1 MIGRQFFGVSMW
13 FLMILV
19 AALGI
24 ASASGRVMDDHSYYT
39 KVRVGDTVTLRGE
52 DEGKASAIY
61 VFTDQRA
68 CYTCML
74 TLKSFCTAMAKRQVS
89 VVFFV
94 KGLSPSS
101 TERFRKEQEVEATIV
116 GDDMGAYFRLF
127 RIEKPTVLMLVNGKG
142 VVDYIGIPG
151 TADFDPGR
159 VVEMV
164 GSSNGGVRG
173 ERYVVDG
180 VRHLPVT
187 RRMALDTTLGLSRN
201 TSFKFQAERKRFAL
215 FDHSNR
221 KLHIV
226 SDAGVVD
233 YTGAV
238 EAKNLPYRSYGP
250 TLVAWDRN
258 RGLLT
263 FDSDVMTAYPFLF
276 FYDYV
281 TQDADTLKFPYVER
295 GRLSNK
301 ILYDERSG
309 RYWIGRRPFNPSMDF
324 VDDGAS
330 LLTMKDGAWQR
341 QGRFD
346 RIYFDG
352 FNPSYYWQM
361 FSLCKGGFVEVQNF
375 SDTLFVHDR
384 NGEIVRTITVTLPP
398 EHRIAWKERM
408 RMLTPSSPMSEV
420 KALGDS
426 IVRHQKILCDS
437 TSTTCYVFFQIPM
450 SHYTGK
456 RLPNGDNP
464 LVVLGRS
471 VDIERGTLGEVFEVP
486 LGAIVQD
493 IDDGMAIATN
503 IGPTRSEL
511 VWLALPK

>member
-1 MIGRQFFGVSMW
+1 MR
-13 FLMILV
+13 LLLILGFV
-19 AALGI
+19 TFSA
-24 ASASGRVMDDHSYYT
+24 ASAGSRSMDDHSYYT

-52 DEGKASAIY
+52 DEGRSSAIY

-74 TLKSFCTAMAKRQVS
+74 TLKSFCEAMAKRQVP

-101 TERFRKEQEVEATIV
+101 TERFRKEQDVEATIV
-116 GDDMGAYFRLF
+116 GDDMGAYFSLF
-127 RIEKPTVLMLVNGKG
+127 RIEKPTVLMLVNGRG
-142 VVDYIGIPG
+142 VADYIGIPG

-159 VVEMV
+159 IVEMIE
-164 GSSNGGVRG
+164 SSSGTNRG

-187 RRMALDTTLGLSRN
+187 RRVAVDTALGLSRN
-201 TSFKFQAERKRFAL
+201 TSFKYQAENRRFAL
-215 FDHSNR
+215 LDHSNR

-226 SDAGVVD
+226 SDAGAVI

-238 EAKNLPYRSYGP
+238 AAKNLPYRSYGP
-250 TLVAWDRN
+250 TLIAWDRN
-258 RGLLT
+258 RGLLIY
-263 FDSDVMTAYPFLF
+263 DSDVMTVHPFLF
-276 FYDYV
+276 FYDYD
-281 TQDADTLKFPYVER
+281 TRHADTLPFPLVEE
-295 GRLSNK
+295 GRTTHK
-301 ILYDERSG
+301 IAYDGRSG
-309 RYWIGRRPFNPSMDF
+309 RYWVGRRPFNPSMDF

-330 LLTMKDGAWQR
+330 LLTLKNDVWQR

-346 RIYFDG
+346 RIYFDR

-361 FSLCKGGFVEVQNF
+361 FSLCKNGFVEVQNF
-375 SDTLFVHDR
+375 SDTLFVHDS

-437 TSTTCYVFFQIPM
+437 TSTICYVFFQIPM

-471 VDIERGTLGEVFEVP
+471 VDIETGALGEIFELP

-493 IDDGMAIATN
+493 IDEGMAIATN
-503 IGPTRSEL
+503 IGSNRSEL
-511 VWLALPK
+511 LWLALPK